1 VNVARPVVLYDAC
14 VLYPFYLRDL
24 LVRIGMTDL
33 VQAKWTDE
41 IHDEWIRNL
50 SRNEGIPVEQ
60 LTRTRRLMDGAV
72 LDCLVAGYQ
81 PRIPK
86 LTLPDPNDRHV
97 LAAAIECA
105 ADVIVTKNL
114 DDFPQA
120 YLNQFGVEA
129 THPDEF
135 VLAVLDDEPGPVV
148 QALREQRAAYRDPA
162 LSVEEFVA
170 ALENCELED
179 TADALRQRYLDQL

>member
-1 VNVARPVVLYDAC
+1 MARPVALYDAC

-24 LVRIGMTDL
+24 LVRLALADL

-50 SRNEGIPVEQ
+50 SRDKGSAVER

-72 LDCLVAGYQ
+72 LDCLVTGYQ
-81 PRIPK
+81 PRIPN

-135 VLAVLDDEPGPVV
+135 VLTLLENEPDAVLKI
-148 QALREQRAAYRDPA
+148 LREQRAAYRDPA
-162 LSVEEFVA
+162 LSADEFVA
-170 ALENCELED
+170 ALAKSGLEE
-179 TADALRQRYLDQL
+179 TAEVLQSRYLDRL

>member
-1 VNVARPVVLYDAC
+1 VARPVALYDAC

-24 LVRIGMTDL
+24 LVRVGLTDL

-72 LDCLVAGYQ
+72 LDCLVTDYQ
-81 PRIPK
+81 SRIPT

-120 YLNQFGVEA
+120 YLNQFGVAA

-135 VLAVLDDEPGPVV
+135 VLTLLANELDTVLRTLH
-148 QALREQRAAYRDPA
+148 AQRAAYRDPA
-162 LSVEEFVA
+162 LSAEEFAA
-170 ALENCELED
+170 ALENCELKE
-179 TADALRQRYLDQL
+179 TADVLRNRYLDRL